1 LSSAY
6 RILMVAP
13 TSFFLDYGCHVR
25 ILEEARVLQKLGH
38 QVTLITYF
46 QGRDLP
52 GLEIIRTRPTPWR
65 TEYEVGSSLHKLAF
79 DLFLGWT
86 GLQVVARRRFDLVH
100 GHLHEGMLIGH
111 FLSRLQRVPLVGDVQ
126 GSLTSEMVAHHF
138 LDPTGPWFRW
148 VRLLEARIVD
158 LPEVIVTSSQQ
169 TANLIERDFPNGGRP
184 VHALPDCVNLDFF
197 RPGLLDAR
205 EVVAR
210 RAALGIPPG
219 RPVVVYLGLLAD
231 YQGTPQLIR
240 AARLLRDQGVD
251 VHFLIMGF
259 PAVELYR
266 QMALEQ
272 GVGER
277 VTFTGKVPYE
287 RAPEHLALGDI
298 AVAPKV
304 SATEGAGKILNYMAM
319 ALPTVAFDTPVSREY
334 LGSLGVYAER
344 IGSAEALAEA
354 LSRLLSARADWARLG
369 ARLRERAAR
378 HFSWERFG
386 RQLQTIYRAA
396 LGEPDTR
403 PEEADER
410 ESTCPSA

>member
-1 LSSAY
+1 MSSAY

-25 ILEEARVLQKLGH
+25 ILEEVRVLQKLGH
-38 QVTLITYF
+38 QVTLMTYF
-46 QGRDLP
+46 LGRDLP

-65 TEYEVGSSLHKLAF
+65 ADYEVGSSLHKLAF

-86 GLQVVARRRFDLVH
+86 GLKVVARRRFDLVH
-100 GHLHEGMLIGH
+100 GHLHEGMLIGY
-111 FLSRLQRVPLVGDVQ
+111 FLSRLRGVPLVGDVQ
-126 GSLTSEMVAHHF
+126 GSLTGEMVAHHF
-138 LDPTGPWFRW
+138 LDPSGPWFRW
-148 VRLLEARIVD
+148 VRLLEARIVR
-158 LPEVIVTSSQQ
+158 LPDVIVTSSHQ
-169 TANLIERDFPNGGRP
+169 TATLIEQDFACHGRP

-197 RPGLLDAR
+197 RPGLLDAQ
-205 EVVAR
+205 EVAAR
-210 RAALGIPPG
+210 RAALGIPAG

-251 VHFLIMGF
+251 AHFLIMGF

-266 QMALEQ
+266 QMAHEQ
-272 GVGER
+272 GVAER
-277 VTFTGKVPYE
+277 ITFTGKVPYE
-287 RAPEHLALGDI
+287 LAPEHLALGDI

-319 ALPTVAFDTPVSREY
+319 ALPTVAFDTAVSREY

-344 IGSAEALAEA
+344 VGSAEALAGA
-354 LSRLLSARADWARLG
+354 LGRLLRARDDWPRLG
-369 ARLRERAAR
+369 QGLRERAAR

-386 RQLQTIYRAA
+386 RQLLTIYRAA
-396 LGEPDTR
+396 RGEAEAR
-403 PEEADER
+403 SEEADGR
-410 ESTCPSA
+410 